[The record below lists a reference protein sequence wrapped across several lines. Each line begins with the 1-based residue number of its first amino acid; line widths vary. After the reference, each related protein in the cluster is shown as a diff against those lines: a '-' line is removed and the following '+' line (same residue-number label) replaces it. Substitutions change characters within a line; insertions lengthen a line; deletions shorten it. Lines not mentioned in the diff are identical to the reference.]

1 MNIFKPKL
9 IAILLAIGTVYFVFV
24 VFVGASCYGME
35 CIGLIAFGTPVFIGS
50 LPWGLLANIFPDTL
64 PKEGGLLI
72 SPFLKPSTWPG
83 LFTIYLGFMFNL
95 WLLGKCLIWV
105 ITRMK
110 NTHNNEIRS

>member
-72 SPFLKPSTWPG
+72 SPFLKP
-83 LFTIYLGFMFNL
+83 
-95 WLLGKCLIWV
+95 
-105 ITRMK
+105 
-110 NTHNNEIRS
+110 RSCCFFDKVTNIHPPNKQIN